1 MQHNDHSPTEARER
15 KRGDTMPMGPVSY
28 TVIAFPGNQFNGN
41 VAPEVAKLVA
51 NGTVRILDLVFVAK
65 DEQGDTISIEFDQ
78 MDELAAFNDI
88 DGDVGGLV
96 NAEDLDHVAAN
107 LPEGNSALVILWE
120 DLWAVPLVEAI
131 RGSGGVL
138 IDSGRIPND
147 LIEAAFED
155 LATALKS

>member
-1 MQHNDHSPTEARER
+1 MTI
-15 KRGDTMPMGPVSY
+15 GPVSY

-51 NGTVRILDLVFVAK
+51 SGTVRILDLVFVAK
-65 DEQGDTISIEFDQ
+65 DEQGDTLSLEFDQ

-88 DGDVGGLV
+88 EGDVGGLV

-107 LPEGNSALVILWE
+107 LPEGYSALVILWE
-120 DLWAVPLVEAI
+120 DLWAVPLAEAI

-138 IDSGRIPND
+138 IDSARIPND
-147 LIEAAFED
+147 LIEAALED
-155 LATALKS
+155 LTQALQS